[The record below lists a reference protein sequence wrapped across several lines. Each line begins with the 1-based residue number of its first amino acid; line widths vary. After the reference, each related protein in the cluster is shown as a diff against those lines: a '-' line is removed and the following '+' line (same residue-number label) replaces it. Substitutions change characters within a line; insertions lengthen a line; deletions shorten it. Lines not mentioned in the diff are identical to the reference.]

1 MAKYKVKAP
10 DGQEFDVNAPEG
22 ATEQDAIAYVQREFY
37 GATKSVDMPE
47 PKKEFGQKV
56 DAAIGDTS
64 LGNMGRQLGLAARYG
79 LQGTGDVL
87 DFLSS
92 PIRMGLNAAGADI
105 QGRTGEVVADKFNL
119 PKPKGVF
126 ENTVGKAT
134 EFAAGSVLPLKLG
147 ETMSNAATPVIQRIG
162 DVLKASPVTQ
172 VASAASAGGA
182 GEYVKQT
189 GGSPTA
195 QFASSLF
202 AGILPQSAVSAT
214 KIGVN
219 AVKNLTTKPDPQK
232 IDIVLQ
238 QVIDGGD
245 YGIQYANV
253 AGNIKAQLRNDIK
266 SAASSG
272 NLNDVALKRL
282 VDYRLVGATPTK
294 GTLTLDPAQLTRE
307 KNLAKTGMNTADES
321 LQTLGNIQNKNN
333 QTLIEGLN
341 SLGANT
347 SDDAYSAGQ
356 KVIGAI
362 NARNQSAKGV
372 INQFYDK
379 ARQSS
384 GRAVDLDGAVFTQT
398 ADDLLKKNLLQ
409 GKLDPEVRK
418 HLNDIAQ
425 GKVPFNVDYAEQL
438 KTLMGDIQRSNPGTA
453 EAKALGLV
461 RQALDNTPAMSGL
474 GDDAINAF
482 NQARKV
488 NKAWMNVVDK
498 TPALQAVRDG
508 VEPDKF
514 VQQFIIGSGSKSNV
528 MDVYNLRNIARKNPE
543 AMDAIKGQILS
554 HLKGKALNGSA
565 DEVGNFSQS
574 AYNKALQAIGERK
587 LSAFFTPD
595 ELSQIKAIGR
605 VASYEQ
611 FQPRGSAINNSN
623 SGALALGNML
633 DWLSQSKVL
642 SRIPFADTAVRTPAR
657 NFSTQVQI
665 GNATNVPSAI
675 TAPQQKQPWPLPLGL
690 LMTPL
695 AMQQ

>member
-64 LGNMGRQLGLAARYG
+64 LGNIGRQLGLTARYG

-105 QGRTGEVVADKFNL
+105 QGRTGEVIADKFSL
-119 PKPKGVF
+119 PKPQGVF
-126 ENTVGKAT
+126 ENTVGKAS
-134 EFAAGSVLPLKLG
+134 EFAAGSLIPLKIG
-147 ETMSNAATPVIQRIG
+147 ERLSNSATPLIRRIG
-162 DVLKASPVTQ
+162 EALTTSPATQ
-172 VASAASAGGA
+172 AASAASAGGA

-195 QFASSLF
+195 QFASSLL
-202 AGILPQSAVSAT
+202 AGIVPQATVSAT
-214 KIGVN
+214 KVGWN
-219 AVKNLTTKPDPQK
+219 ALKNLTTKPDPQK

-245 YGIQYANV
+245 YGVKYANIS
-253 AGNIKAQLRNDIK
+253 GNVKSQLRNDIK
-266 SAASSG
+266 NAVNAG
-272 NLNDVALKRL
+272 NLDDVALRRL

-333 QTLIEGLN
+333 LVFIEGLN
-341 SLGANT
+341 NLGANT
-347 SDDAYSAGQ
+347 SDDMYSAGQ

-362 NARNQSAKGV
+362 DARNKSAKGV

-384 GRAVDLDGAVFTQT
+384 GRSVELDGAAFTQT
-398 ADDLLKKNLLQ
+398 ADDLLKQNLLQ
-409 GKLDPEVRK
+409 GKLDPSVRG

-425 GKVPFNVDYAEQL
+425 GKVPFTVDYAEQL

-461 RQALDNTPAMSGL
+461 RQALDDTPAMSGL

-508 VEPDKF
+508 VGPDKF
-514 VQQFIIGSGSKSNV
+514 VQQFIIGNGSKSNV

-543 AMDAIKGQILS
+543 TMDAIKGQILA
-554 HLKGKALNGSA
+554 HLKNKALNGAA

-574 AYNKALQAIGERK
+574 AYNKALQSIGDRK
-587 LSAFFTPD
+587 LSAFFSAD
-595 ELSQIKAIGR
+595 ELAQIKAIGR
-605 VASYEQ
+605 VASYDQ

-633 DWLSQSKVL
+633 DWMAQSKLL
-642 SRIPFADTAVRTPAR
+642 SRVPFADTAIRNPAR

-665 GNATNVPSAI
+665 GNATNVPAAI
-675 TAPQQKQPWPLPLGL
+675 ASPQQKQPWPLPLGL

-695 AMQQ
+695 SMQ